1 VTSIHASSPDDQTVR
16 GTLAIALVLLTAPI
30 GLVAC
35 GSDEESQA
43 EAKQHLCQSLD
54 DFAASVVSLQ
64 GLSLQSSSEDDLNS
78 AADNVNDAW
87 DKVVEDAKDVKNAS
101 TDTIQ
106 SAYDDLREAIENRPT
121 DKPITEVIAG
131 IQPKV
136 TAFAQAWKDFA
147 NSLDCSNA
155 S

>member
-1 VTSIHASSPDDQTVR
+1 MR
-16 GTLAIALVLLTAPI
+16 GTLAIALVLLAATI

-35 GSDEESQA
+35 GGNQESQA

-64 GLSLQSSSEDDLNS
+64 GLSLQSSSEVDLNS
-78 AADNVNDAW
+78 AADQVNDSW

-101 TDTIQ
+101 TGTIQ

-136 TAFAQAWKDFA
+136 TAFAKAWKDFA